1 MSDDLVEEVVR
12 AICFSRNAPT
22 CVCTKETGCLASVM
36 VRVDATQARAAI
48 AAVAEWMIDKF
59 SYQAEMIEVKEAI
72 CAALRAAAEDNK

>member
-1 MSDDLVEEVVR
+1 
-12 AICFSRNAPT
+12 
-22 CVCTKETGCLASVM
+22 M